1 MQPKI
6 THLFAALALVLGA
19 HSVQADPK
27 LAEKNACMI
36 CHGVDQKKIGPSY
49 TDVAAKYAKDK
60 DAVTKLAGSIKAGGS
75 GKWGVI
81 PMPPQ
86 AALSEADSKV
96 LAAWIMGIK

>member
-1 MQPKI
+1 MQSKTI
-6 THLFAALALVLGA
+6 YIFAALTLVFSA

-27 LAEKNACMI
+27 LAEKNACMV
-36 CHGVDQKKIGPSY
+36 CHAVDQKKIGPSY
-49 TDVAAKYAKDK
+49 KAVAAKYANDK
-60 DAVTKLAGSIKAGGS
+60 DAVAKLTVSIKAGGS

-96 LAAWIMGIK
+96 LATWIMGIN